1 MIACSISGAGTRET
15 VGFCTEE
22 QCEEFFQARTA
33 LALGYASRKAFV
45 KLTCLIE
52 DVRLGVSKLSCGA
65 FEPDFAEIG
74 YNLVRTMLE

>member
-1 MIACSISGAGTRET
+1 

-22 QCEEFFQARTA
+22 QCEEFFEARTA

-52 DVRLGVSKLSCGA
+52 DVCLGVSKASCGVL
-65 FEPDFAEIG
+65 ELHFAEIG
-74 YNLVRTMLE
+74 YDLVRTMLE